1 MGQGI
6 SRDACL
12 AAMVMLTENPLEVV
26 NKVGRVSENSVNQ
39 TVEKHSDSPLFRSEC
54 YGQQADD
61 EQQADGA
68 EDAAGAA

>member
-26 NKVGRVSENSVNQ
+26 NKVGRVSKDSVKRSDGNRSNSSLLRPQ
-39 TVEKHSDSPLFRSEC
+39 RH
-54 YGQQADD
+54 GH
-61 EQQADGA
+61 
-68 EDAAGAA
+68 